1 MLTGGNV
8 GRYPSERNPRSFLH
22 RPGILRGGR
31 NNCLRGG
38 RPVAGREAS
47 SLTVLSSLD
56 RMNNN
61 ALVLHVSVS
70 RMNKLPT
77 WEDLKCVKNVF
88 MGRDVDAF
96 HVIPKASDHVNLH
109 NYTMHIWTPWK
120 EACLTN

>member
-1 MLTGGNV
+1 MIFLFQDIRGSIPYAIANDAPPGWKELPSLPM
-8 GRYPSERNPRSFLH
+8 GRVFR
-22 RPGILRGGR
+22 
-31 NNCLRGG
+31 
-38 RPVAGREAS
+38 RETS

-56 RMNNN
+56 RMSNDSF
-61 ALVLHVSVS
+61 VLHISVS
-70 RMNKLPT
+70 RKSRLPS